1 MRDAVRDDDEGTMLI
16 FTAFRAL
23 ASLRRAAAWG
33 LGLSIA
39 MAIVSLAAGMAGAS
53 GNTHHVNVDVNGY
66 SINQYD
72 PVAYFTEGRP
82 VRGNS
87 EIFAEYKGAKYA
99 FASKDN
105 RRRFL
110 DSPDKYVP
118 QYGGYC
124 AYGVTHGGKSDVD
137 PEVWEIVDGKLYL
150 MLSGGTMS
158 VWQKKKQDYIT
169 IADKAWQSIIR
180 R

>member
-1 MRDAVRDDDEGTMLI
+1 MTR
-16 FTAFRAL
+16 FTASGVR

-33 LGLSIA
+33 LGLCMT
-39 MAIVSLAAGMAGAS
+39 MAIVALTADLAGAAGTAD
-53 GNTHHVNVDVNGY
+53 HVNVDANGY

-82 VRGNS
+82 VRGKS
-87 EIFAEYKGAKYA
+87 KIYAEYKGAKYA
-99 FASKDN
+99 FASEDN
-105 RRRFL
+105 RQRFL
-110 DSPDKYVP
+110 DNPEKYVP

-124 AYGVTHGGKSDVD
+124 AYGVAHGGKSDVD

-158 VWQKKKQDYIT
+158 VWQKKKQDYIN